1 MTKRREPL
9 RTATRKPPAPLS
21 SEVRDIQRIAAG
33 IGFRH
38 GILPAIVDLQVLREE
53 VDSLEVKAVAMAR
66 ASGRSWTEIGDAL
79 GVSRQA
85 ARERFSPVVGSAG
98 GS

>member
-9 RTATRKPPAPLS
+9 RTATRKPAAPLS
-21 SEVRDIQRIAAG
+21 AEVRQLQAIAAG

-38 GILPAIVDLQVLREE
+38 GILPAIVDLQVMREN
-53 VDSLEVKAVAMAR
+53 VDSLETKAVAMAR
-66 ASGRSWTEIGDAL
+66 ASGRSWGEIGAAL

-85 ARERFSPVVGSAG
+85 ARERFGPVVESAG
-98 GS
+98 GA